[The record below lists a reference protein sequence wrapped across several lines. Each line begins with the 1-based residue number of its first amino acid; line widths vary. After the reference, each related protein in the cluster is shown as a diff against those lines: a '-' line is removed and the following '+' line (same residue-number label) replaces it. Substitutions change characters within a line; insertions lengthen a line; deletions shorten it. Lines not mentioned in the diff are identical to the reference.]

1 MPLLILTLLICV
13 IVLVVKIHTFNK
25 TTYHKSTKNS
35 YFGTIH
41 DIGKN
46 GEYQIFKQLKFLE
59 AKGCKFLF
67 NVYLPKDNG
76 ETTEI
81 DVMLIAPKGIIVFE
95 SKNYSGWIFGNE
107 KYKNWTQTLPQGKGK
122 SRKEHFFNPIMQNN
136 LHIKYLKNVI
146 GENYSIHSII
156 AFSERCTLMDITV
169 YSKDIQVIKRN
180 DIHSAVGKV
189 FNPIENPIISND
201 DIQKLYDLLY
211 PYSQVSEET
220 KQKHIQNIKDNHD
233 K

>member
-1 MPLLILTLLICV
+1 MPLLILILLVYIA
-13 IVLVVKIHTFNK
+13 IVVVKVHVFNK
-25 TTYHKSTKNS
+25 TTYHKNTNNS
-35 YFGTIH
+35 YFETIH
-41 DIGKN
+41 DLGKN

-59 AKGCKFLF
+59 VKGCKFLF

-136 LHIKYLKNVI
+136 LHIKCLKNII
-146 GENYSIHSII
+146 GEDYPIHSII
-156 AFSERCTLMDITV
+156 AFSERCTLKDITV
-169 YSKDIQVIKRN
+169 YSKDIQVVKRN
-180 DIHSAVGKV
+180 DIHSAVGKI
-189 FNPIENPIISND
+189 FNPIENTIISDD

-220 KQKHIQNIKDNHD
+220 KQEHIQNIKDNHH

>member
-1 MPLLILTLLICV
+1 MPLILLVFTFFILITIF
-13 IVLVVKIHTFNK
+13 KIHNFNK
-25 TTYHKSTKNS
+25 STYHKSTNNS

-41 DIGKN
+41 NIGKN
-46 GEYQIFKQLKFLE
+46 GEYQIFKQLQFLE
-59 AKGCKFLF
+59 KRGCKFLF

-81 DVMLIAPKGIIVFE
+81 DVILLAPKGIIVFE

-136 LHIKYLKNVI
+136 LHIKWLKNVI
-146 GENYSIHSII
+146 GEDYSIHSII
-156 AFSERCTLMDITV
+156 AFSERCTLKDITI

-180 DIHSAVGKV
+180 DIHSAVGKI
-189 FNPIENPIISND
+189 FNPIEKPIISDNE
-201 DIQKLYDLLY
+201 IQKLYDLLY
-211 PYSQVSEET
+211 LYSQVSEQV
-220 KQKHIQNIKDNHD
+220 KQEHINNIKSN
-233 K
+233 KN

>member
-1 MPLLILTLLICV
+1 MPLLILILLICV
-13 IVLVVKIHTFNK
+13 IIVVIKVHAFNK

-46 GEYQIFKQLKFLE
+46 GEYQVFKQLKFLE

-67 NVYLPKDNG
+67 NVYLPKDDG

-136 LHIKYLKNVI
+136 LHIKCLKNII
-146 GENYSIHSII
+146 GEDYPIHSII
-156 AFSERCTLMDITV
+156 AFSERCTLKDITV
-169 YSKDIQVIKRN
+169 YSKDIQVVKRN
-180 DIHSAVGKV
+180 DIHAAVGKI
-189 FNPIENPIISND
+189 FNPIENPIISDD
-201 DIQKLYDLLY
+201 DIKRLYDVLY

>member
-1 MPLLILTLLICV
+1 MPLLILMLLIYV
-13 IVLVVKIHTFNK
+13 TVVVLKVHSFNK
-25 TTYHKSTKNS
+25 TTYHKSTNNS
-35 YFGTIH
+35 FFGTIH

-59 AKGCKFLF
+59 EKGCKFLF
-67 NVYLPKDNG
+67 NVYLLKDND

-81 DVMLIAPKGIIVFE
+81 DVLLIAPKGVIVFE

-122 SRKEHFFNPIMQNN
+122 SHKEHFFNPIMQNN

-146 GENYSIHSII
+146 GEDYPIHSII
-156 AFSERCTLMDITV
+156 AFSERCTLKDITV
-169 YSKDIQVIKRN
+169 YSKDIQVVKRN
-180 DIHSAVGKV
+180 DIHSAVGKI
-189 FNPIENPIISND
+189 FNPIENPIISD
-201 DIQKLYDLLY
+201 SDIQRLYDLLY

>member
-1 MPLLILTLLICV
+1 MPLLFLV
-13 IVLVVKIHTFNK
+13 IAIIILVVVLKVYTFSK
-25 TTYHKSTKNS
+25 TTYHNSTKNS
-35 YFGTIH
+35 YFGTIY

-59 AKGCKFLF
+59 KKGCKFLF

-107 KYKNWTQTLPQGKGK
+107 KYKNWTQILPQGKGK
-122 SRKEHFFNPIMQNN
+122 SRKEHFFNPVMQNN
-136 LHIKYLKNVI
+136 LHIKWLKNVI
-146 GENYSIHSII
+146 GEDYPIHSII
-156 AFSERCTLMDITV
+156 AFSERCTLKDITL

-180 DIHSAVGKV
+180 DIYSAVGKV
-189 FNPIENPIISND
+189 FNPIENSIISDNE
-201 DIQKLYDLLY
+201 IQKLYDLLY
-211 PYSQVSEET
+211 PYSQVSEQV
-220 KQKHIQNIKDNHD
+220 KQEHINNIKNNIN
-233 K
+233 